1 MQKAMINLG
10 LELRKKYCSF
20 FLVSMYNDKV
30 QNKPDY
36 SMVFS
41 SFLIQPHS
49 INSRQTQA
57 DVLCDDYFKVIFW
70 KNNSWKMEILQ
81 IFVLWNQ

>member
-49 INSRQTQA
+49 INPRQTQKQ
-57 DVLCDDYFKVIFW
+57 FM
-70 KNNSWKMEILQ
+70 KNGNFTNFCFVESISW
-81 IFVLWNQ
+81 FVTH